1 MVTTVRVY
9 DETTSGGC
17 TGEFALEFLT
27 EVVTVRE
34 LIRVRV
40 YQEVT
45 EYNAKQPA
53 RFFGLV
59 QPGVTED
66 RLNGKRDHQPRRIDW
81 EAQYQKAIEAFGR
94 NGFLLLVD
102 DQQLTDLDDEVVLR
116 HDTRVTFLRLV
127 PLVGG

>member
-1 MVTTVRVY
+1 MATTIRIY
-9 DETTSGGC
+9 DETTSG
-17 TGEFALEFLT
+17 ERSDALTLDFLT

-34 LIRVRV
+34 LIRARV

-53 RFFGLV
+53 RFTGLI
-59 QPGVTED
+59 QPVASER
-66 RLNGKRDHQPRRIDW
+66 RLNGERSTLPRRIDL
-81 EAQYQKAIEAFGR
+81 EAQYSRALDAFAR

-102 DQQLTDLDDEVVLR
+102 DRQIMELDEEVTLR
-116 HDTRVTFLRLV
+116 HDTSVTFLRLV

>member
-1 MVTTVRVY
+1 MATTVRVY
-9 DETTSGGC
+9 DETTSGDRSN
-17 TGEFALEFLT
+17 ALTLDFLT

-34 LIRVRV
+34 LIRARV

-53 RFFGLV
+53 RFSGLV
-59 QPGVTED
+59 PPAATER
-66 RLNGKRDHQPRRIDW
+66 RLNGDRPRLPQRIDW
-81 EAQYQKAIEAFGR
+81 EAQYAKALDAFGR

-102 DQQLTDLDDEVVLR
+102 DEQVTELDDEVTLR
-116 HDTRVTFLRLV
+116 HDTVVTFLRLV